1 MFHNITCDCRKDP
14 VRYRLFLKHFFPIQE
29 ILMAQET
36 LSMSGFRNLSVEER
50 LSLLVRQ
57 GDLNDQD
64 VQLLVAAQEAVRVA
78 STTVENVIGVAFI
91 PLGIATN
98 FVIDGRP
105 ILVPMAIEEP
115 SVIAAASNGAKFS
128 KEGGGITTECDDPW
142 MIGQVEIRGVPDM
155 EAAMKRL
162 KTEKANLIDQVDGI
176 HPRLQARGGGA
187 RDIEFR
193 VLDEPNGHMV
203 VHLLLDCRDAMGAN
217 LINTACEAMAGTFE
231 EITGGKVGLRI
242 LSNLADRRCV
252 TARVRIPVDAFVT
265 KNFSA
270 ERVAEGIV
278 AASRFAELDPYR
290 ATTHN
295 KGIMNGVDAV
305 ILACGND
312 WRSIEAGAHAYA
324 CRDGSYKPLAVWRLE
339 EAEDGR
345 FVVGELRLP
354 MAVGIVGGGVSV
366 NRIAQAC
373 LKLAKVQNASDLGR
387 IAAAVGLA
395 QNLAAV
401 RALATEGIQRGH
413 MSMHAR
419 SIALTLGA
427 RGEELQHVVR
437 DVVKKGEI
445 TTDAVQRALTDL
457 RGPDAGLTRAINKAL
472 GYALDTQEASGKW
485 SGLSSPRIFETA
497 IGVVALDKTGEYE
510 EAVQKARLWLR
521 GQAIQDHHQVAQTYE
536 QMAYSLAMERF
547 GAIDLSDP
555 LLFDPVFLRKTETL
569 AALATFAGRSLNSHV
584 PKEKILTGIRE
595 LTDTEQKRE
604 TIKPWALADLLSVR
618 VLLGDLEATEPLQ
631 ALQWEDGS
639 IWNNPVSTAM
649 AFLAFSEANRVR
661 EAKLAASSLIKA
673 QQDAGHWN
681 YVRLDIWGT
690 SSFIHAFSTDLEF
703 RNNGLPQ
710 ALAFLLRNQ
719 NEDGGWGYSA
729 GIVSDNES
737 TAQVIIALKQAERFE
752 DDEDMR
758 AQVRKAIR
766 KGLEHLMGGL
776 RPDGLWSTWQSA
788 GDVVVADVLG
798 HIMEAI
804 RLCGGDE
811 PFDFSKPIG
820 WLSGRQDLDGGW
832 TGGFYRNF
840 PCVQASVLRGLPAQ
854 EPVAV
859 KGRAALLAAA
869 NNDGGWGI
877 TPGASSCASATGTAI
892 TELCRCDADRYRS
905 VIRNGVVY
913 LLDRQKAD
921 GSWPCRPEMYG
932 PRPLLFYVESVSHAL
947 TASGLIA
954 ARATGIHP

>member
-1 MFHNITCDCRKDP
+1 MP
-14 VRYRLFLKHFFPIQE
+14 Q
-29 ILMAQET
+29 QT

-50 LSLLVRQ
+50 LSLLVQQ
-57 GDLNDQD
+57 GELNDED
-64 VQLLVAAQEAVRVA
+64 VQLLVASQEAVRVA
-78 STTVENVIGVAFI
+78 STTVENVIGVAYI

-105 ILVPMAIEEP
+105 VLVPMAIEEP

-128 KEGGGITTECDDPW
+128 REGGGITTECDEPW
-142 MIGQVEIRGVPDM
+142 MIGQVEIRHIPDV
-155 EAAMKRL
+155 AAALERL
-162 KTEKANLIDQVDGI
+162 RREKASLIEQLDQV
-176 HPRLQARGGGA
+176 HPRLRARGGGA

-193 VLDEPNGHMV
+193 VLDEPNGHIA

-217 LINTACEAMAGTFE
+217 LINTACEAMAKDFE
-231 EITGGKVGLRI
+231 AITGGKAGLRI

-252 TARVRIPVDAFVT
+252 TSRVRIPVDSFVT
-265 KNFSA
+265 KHFSA
-270 ERVAEGIV
+270 EQVAQGIV

-295 KGIMNGVDAV
+295 KGIMNGIDAV

-312 WRSIEAGAHAYA
+312 WRGIEAGAHAYA
-324 CRDGSYKPLAVWRLE
+324 SRGGSYKPLAVWRLE
-339 EAEDGR
+339 EAEEGR
-345 FVVGELRLP
+345 FVVGELKLP

-373 LKLAKVQNASDLGR
+373 LKLMKVRTASDLAR
-387 IAAAVGLA
+387 IAAAVGIA

-419 SIALTLGA
+419 SIALSLGA
-427 RGEELQHVVR
+427 RGEELQHIVR

-445 TTDAVQRALTDL
+445 TTDAVQQALTAL

-497 IGVVALDKTGEYE
+497 IAVVALDRTGEYE
-510 EAVQKARLWLR
+510 SAVQKARLWLR
-521 GQAIQDHHQVAQTYE
+521 GQAIQDHHQVAKTYE

-569 AALATFAGRSLNSHV
+569 AALATVAGRSLNAHV
-584 PKEKILTGIRE
+584 PKEKTLSGLRE
-595 LTDTEQKRE
+595 LTDTVQKRE

-618 VLLGDLEATEPLQ
+618 VLLGDGEAVEPLP

-649 AFLAFSEANRVR
+649 AFMAFSETNHLR
-661 EAKLAASSLIKA
+661 EARLAASFLLEA
-673 QQDAGHWN
+673 QQEEGCWN
-681 YVRLDIWGT
+681 YVSLDIWGT
-690 SSFIHAFSTDLEF
+690 SSFIQAFSADLEF
-703 RNNGLPQ
+703 RNNSLPQ
-710 ALAFLLRNQ
+710 ALGFLLRNQ

-737 TAQVIIALKQAERFE
+737 TAQVLLALKRAERFE
-752 DDEDMR
+752 EGEDLR
-758 AQVRKAIR
+758 LQVRQAVR
-766 KGLEHLMGGL
+766 GGLAYLKRNL

-788 GDVVVADVLG
+788 GDAVVPDVLG
-798 HIMEAI
+798 HILEAI
-804 RLCGGDE
+804 RLCGSDE
-811 PFDFSKPIG
+811 PFDFSKPIE
-820 WLSGRQDLDGGW
+820 WLSARQDLDGGW
-832 TGGFYRNF
+832 MGGFYRNF

-854 EPVAV
+854 DPVAV
-859 KGRAALLAAA
+859 KGRAALVAAA

-877 TPGASSCASATGTAI
+877 TPGASSCASATGIAV
-892 TELCRCDADRYRS
+892 TELCRTDADRYRGI
-905 VIRNGVVY
+905 IRNAVVH
-913 LLDRQKAD
+913 LLERQKAD

-954 ARATGIHP
+954 ARSAGIHP

>member
-1 MFHNITCDCRKDP
+1 
-14 VRYRLFLKHFFPIQE
+14 
-29 ILMAQET
+29 
-36 LSMSGFRNLSVEER
+36 MSGFRNLSVEER
-50 LSLLVRQ
+50 LSLLVQQ
-57 GDLNDQD
+57 GELNDEDIQI
-64 VQLLVAAQEAVRVA
+64 LVASQEAVRVA
-78 STTVENVIGVAFI
+78 STTVENVIGVAYI

-98 FVIDGRP
+98 FLIDGRP
-105 ILVPMAIEEP
+105 VLVPMAIEEP

-128 KEGGGITTECDDPW
+128 REGGGITTECDEPW
-142 MIGQVEIRGVPDM
+142 MIGQVEIRDIPNLA
-155 EAAMKRL
+155 EALDRL
-162 KTEKANLIDQVDGI
+162 ASEKPGLLEQLDQV

-193 VLDEPNGHMV
+193 VLDEASGHIA

-217 LINTACEAMAGTFE
+217 LINTACEAMARTFE
-231 EITGGKVGLRI
+231 ELTGGKVGLRI

-252 TARVRIPVDAFVT
+252 SSRVRIPVNAFVT

-270 ERVAEGIV
+270 EKVAEGIV
-278 AASRFAELDPYR
+278 AASRFAERDPYR
-290 ATTHN
+290 AATHN
-295 KGIMNGVDAV
+295 KGIMNGIDAV

-339 EAEDGR
+339 EAQDGR

-366 NRIAQAC
+366 NRVAQAC
-373 LKLAKVQNASDLGR
+373 LKLMKVRTASDLGR

-419 SIALTLGA
+419 SIALSLGA

-445 TTDAVQRALTDL
+445 TTDAVQRALADL
-457 RGPDAGLTRAINKAL
+457 RGPDAGLTRAIHKAL

-497 IGVVALDKTGEYE
+497 IAVVALDKAGEFE
-510 EAVQKARLWLR
+510 SAVQKGRLWLR
-521 GQAIQDHHQVAQTYE
+521 GQAIQDHHQVAKTYE

-569 AALATFAGRSLNSHV
+569 AALATVAGRSLNTYV
-584 PKEKILTGIRE
+584 PKERILSGIRN
-595 LTDTEQKRE
+595 LTNTEEKRE
-604 TIKPWALADLLSVR
+604 AIKPWALADALAVR
-618 VLLGDLEATEPLQ
+618 VLLGDGEAVEPLR

-639 IWNNPVSTAM
+639 IWNNPVSTALAFM
-649 AFLAFSEANRVR
+649 AFRETNRLR
-661 EAKLAASSLIKA
+661 EARLAASFLLKT
-673 QQDAGHWN
+673 QQEAGCWN
-681 YVRLDIWGT
+681 YVSLDIWGT
-690 SSFIHAFSTDLEF
+690 SSFIQAFSADLEF

-719 NEDGGWGYSA
+719 NPDGGWGYSA

-737 TAQVIIALKQAERFE
+737 TAQVLIALNQAERFE
-752 DDEDMR
+752 EDGEVR
-758 AQVRKAIR
+758 GQVRGTIR
-766 KGLEHLMGGL
+766 KGLGYLKQNV

-788 GDVVVADVLG
+788 GDAVVPDVLG
-798 HIMEAI
+798 HILEAI
-804 RLCGGDE
+804 RICGGEE
-811 PFDFSKPIG
+811 PFDFTKPFA
-820 WLSGRQDLDGGW
+820 WLSDRQDLDGGW
-832 TGGFYRNF
+832 MGGFYRNF

-854 EPVAV
+854 HPVAV
-859 KGRAALLAAA
+859 KGRAALVAAV
-869 NNDGGWGI
+869 NGDGGWGI
-877 TPGASSCASATGTAI
+877 TPGASSCASATGIAI

-913 LLDRQKAD
+913 LLERQKAD

-954 ARATGIHP
+954 ARSAGIHP

>member
-1 MFHNITCDCRKDP
+1 
-14 VRYRLFLKHFFPIQE
+14 
-29 ILMAQET
+29 MAQET
-36 LSMSGFRNLSVEER
+36 SSMSGFRNLTVEER
-50 LSLLVRQ
+50 LALLVQQ

-64 VQLLVAAQEAVRVA
+64 VQLLVASQEAVRVA
-78 STTVENVIGVAFI
+78 STTVENVIGTAYL

-98 FVIDGRP
+98 FLIDGRP
-105 ILVPMAIEEP
+105 VLVPMAVEEP
-115 SVIAAASNGAKFS
+115 SVIAAASNGAKLAR
-128 KEGGGITTECDDPW
+128 EGGGITTQCDDPL
-142 MIGQVEIRGVPDM
+142 MIGQVEIRGVPDVQG
-155 EAAMKRL
+155 ALARL
-162 KTEKANLIDQVDGI
+162 ASRKQDLIEQVDRV
-176 HPRLQARGGGA
+176 HPRLKNRGGGA
-187 RDIEFR
+187 RDLDFR
-193 VLDEPNGHMV
+193 VLDEKSGHIV
-203 VHLLLDCRDAMGAN
+203 VHLILDCRDAMGAN
-217 LINTACEAMAGTFE
+217 LINTACEAMAE
-231 EITGGKVGLRI
+231 PLAEITGGRAGLRI

-252 TARVRIPVDAFVT
+252 ASRVRIPLNAFVT
-265 KNFSA
+265 KSFSA

-305 ILACGND
+305 IIACGND

-324 CRDGSYKPLAVWRLE
+324 CRDGSYKPLAVWTLE
-339 EAEDGR
+339 DAEDGR

-373 LKLAKVQNASDLGR
+373 LKLLRVQNASDLGR
-387 IAAAVGLA
+387 VAAAVGLA

-445 TTDAVQRALTDL
+445 TTEAVQRALSDL

-497 IGVVALDKTGEYE
+497 IAVVALDRAGDHE
-510 EAVQKARLWLR
+510 EAVQKGRLWLR

-555 LLFDPVFLRKTETL
+555 LLFDPVFLRKTEIL
-569 AALATFAGRSLNSHV
+569 AALANFAGRSLNSHV
-584 PKEKILTGIRE
+584 PKERILTGIRE

-618 VLLGDLEATEPLQ
+618 VLLGDLEAVEPLR

-649 AFLAFSEANRVR
+649 ALLAFTESTRIGEARR
-661 EAKLAASSLIKA
+661 ASSYLLGT
-673 QQDAGHWN
+673 QQDPGYWN

-690 SSFIHAFSTDLEF
+690 SNFIQAFSADLEF
-703 RNNGLPQ
+703 RNNGLSQ

-752 DDEDMR
+752 EDEEVR
-758 AQVRKAIR
+758 VQVRKSIQAGIGHLE
-766 KGLEHLMGGL
+766 KGR
-776 RPDGLWSTWQSA
+776 RPDGLWSTWQST

-804 RLCGGDE
+804 RLCRTDE
-811 PFDFSKPIG
+811 PFDFTRQIE
-820 WLSGRQDLDGGW
+820 WLSSRQDLDGGW

-840 PCVQASVLRGLPAQ
+840 PCVQSAVLRGLPAR
-854 EPVAV
+854 ERLAV
-859 KGRAALLAAA
+859 KGRAALLAAV
-869 NNDGGWGI
+869 NSDGGWGI
-877 TPGASSCASATGTAI
+877 TPGASSCASATGIAI

-905 VIRNGVVY
+905 AIRNGVVY

-947 TASGLIA
+947 TASGLMA
-954 ARATGIHP
+954 ARSAGIHP

>member
-1 MFHNITCDCRKDP
+1 MIKEGSS
-14 VRYRLFLKHFFPIQE
+14 I
-29 ILMAQET
+29 
-36 LSMSGFRNLSVEER
+36 SGFRNLTVDER
-50 LSLLVRQ
+50 LRLLVQQ
-57 GDLNDQD
+57 GDLSEQD
-64 VQLLVAAQEAVRVA
+64 VQILVAAQEAVRVA
-78 STTVENVIGVAFI
+78 ATTVENVIGVAYL

-98 FVIDGRP
+98 FIIDGRP
-105 ILVPMAIEEP
+105 VLVPMAIEEP
-115 SVIAAASNGAKFS
+115 SVVAAASNGAKLAR
-128 KEGGGITTECDDPW
+128 EGGGITTEADDPL
-142 MIGQVEIRGVPDM
+142 MIGQVELREVPDV
-155 EAAMKRL
+155 EAALERL
-162 KTEKANLIDQVDGI
+162 RQEKENLLEQIDAV
-176 HPRLQARGGGA
+176 HPRLKARGGGA
-187 RDIEFR
+187 RDLEFR
-193 VLDEPNGHMV
+193 VLEADRGHMV
-203 VHLLLDCRDAMGAN
+203 VHLVIDCRDAMGAN
-217 LINTACEAMAGTFE
+217 LVNTACEAMAAPLAE
-231 EITGGKVGLRI
+231 LTGGKAGLRI

-252 TARVRIPVDAFVT
+252 TSRVRIPVNAFVT
-265 KNFSA
+265 RNFSA

-312 WRSIEAGAHAYA
+312 WRGIEAGAHAFA
-324 CRDGSYKPLAVWRLE
+324 ARDGTYRPLAVWRLE

-345 FVVGELRLP
+345 YVVGELKLP
-354 MAVGIVGGGVSV
+354 MPLGIVGGGVSV
-366 NRIAQAC
+366 NRVAQAC
-373 LKLAKVQNASDLGR
+373 LRLLKVRTATELGR

-437 DVVKKGEI
+437 EVVQKGEI
-445 TTDAVQRALTDL
+445 TTTAVQAALNRL
-457 RGPDAGLTRAINKAL
+457 RGPDGGLTRAISKAV

-497 IGVVALDKTGEYE
+497 IVVVALDKAKEHE
-510 EAVQKARLWLR
+510 AAVQKARLWLR

-555 LLFDPVFLRKTETL
+555 ILFDPVYLRKTEVL
-569 AALATFAGRSLNSHV
+569 EALAISAGRSLKAHV
-584 PKEKILTGIRE
+584 PKEKLLSGIRE
-595 LTDTEQKRE
+595 LTDTEAKRE
-604 TIKPWALADLLSVR
+604 MIKPWALADLLSVR
-618 VLLGDLEATEPLQ
+618 VLLGDPEAVEPLRV
-631 ALQWEDGS
+631 LQWEDGS

-649 AFLAFSEANRVR
+649 AFLAFMETNQAA
-661 EAKLAASSLIKA
+661 EQKAASSYLVSS
-673 QQDAGHWN
+673 QQEEGYWN

-690 SSFIHAFSTDLEF
+690 SSFIQAFSADLEF
-703 RNNGLPQ
+703 RNSALPQ
-710 ALAFLLRNQ
+710 ALEFLLRQQ

-737 TAQVIIALKQAERFE
+737 TAQVLLALKEAEKAE
-752 DDEDMR
+752 GR
-758 AQVRKAIR
+758 AGLKKRIRAAIR
-766 KGLEHLMGGL
+766 RGVAYLEQGMQ
-776 RPDGLWSTWQSA
+776 PDGLWSTWQST
-788 GDVVVADVLG
+788 GDIVVADVLG

-804 RLCGGDE
+804 RTCGENPRVDL
-811 PFDFSKPIG
+811 SRAVA
-820 WLSGRQDLDGGW
+820 WLRGRQDLDGGW

-840 PCVQASVLRGLPAQ
+840 PCVQAAVLRGLPEE
-854 EPVAV
+854 EPAAA

-869 NNDGGWGI
+869 NSDGGWGI
-877 TPGASSCASATGTAI
+877 TPGASSCPSPTGIAI
-892 TELCRCDADRYRS
+892 NELCRIDPDRYRNE
-905 VIRNGVVY
+905 IRQALIY

-921 GSWPCRPEMYG
+921 GSWACKPEMYG

-954 ARATGIHP
+954 ARSKGILP